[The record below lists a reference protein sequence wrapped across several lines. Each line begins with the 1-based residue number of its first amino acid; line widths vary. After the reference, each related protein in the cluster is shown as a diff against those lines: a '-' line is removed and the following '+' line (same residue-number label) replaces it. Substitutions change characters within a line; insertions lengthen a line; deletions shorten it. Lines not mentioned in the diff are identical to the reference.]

1 MRDEYTLS
9 TIYGENCGQRV
20 AAMQVEGGGWLV
32 APKIAR
38 INIRARHCHS
48 VNFPRC
54 WLCTAS
60 ERRTGTVLLV
70 AAKQRG
76 GGEEG
81 RREKHRY
88 PFPSPPFSRWN
99 FMRSAFSTQRA
110 HVVRPHFRCTLP
122 SGSPLRVTSTIHDR
136 PTPRD
141 AYVCLARECTRVWE
155 WNWWREKKKKKWE
168 KGKK

>member
-76 GGEEG
+76 G
-81 RREKHRY
+81 RREGTKGKTQISLPLPSLLSMEFYALRVFDAARTRGSAAFSLHPPLWLTLTRY
-88 PFPSPPFSRWN
+88 FDDT
-99 FMRSAFSTQRA
+99 RSANTERRIR
-110 HVVRPHFRCTLP
+110 VP
-122 SGSPLRVTSTIHDR
+122 S
-136 PTPRD
+136 
-141 AYVCLARECTRVWE
+141 A
-155 WNWWREKKKKKWE
+155 
-168 KGKK
+168 